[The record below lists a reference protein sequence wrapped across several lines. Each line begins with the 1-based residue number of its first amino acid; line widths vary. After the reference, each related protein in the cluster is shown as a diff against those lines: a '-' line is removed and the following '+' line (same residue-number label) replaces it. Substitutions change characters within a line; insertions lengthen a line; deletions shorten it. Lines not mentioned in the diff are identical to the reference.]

1 MDLPSD
7 DLVRQIKPRLFHEI
21 AEDYFEQG
29 VQTLMPA
36 VGKAVF
42 VKGWQL
48 RGECAISLDDLLCAT
63 EHYTEHNLS
72 VVYGS
77 ACPIIA
83 IDIDLTDAAQADG
96 LEELV
101 FEVLGG
107 TPLVSIGNA
116 PKRKLIYAKADGWA
130 QYRSRKFRPVV
141 EIFAD
146 SGQTILEGIHPDTKR
161 PYTWRG
167 PSLAD
172 VPVWE
177 LPKVTT
183 SRMALLETAITE
195 YIAEVGLDQPQSP
208 MGVMR
213 ADRTRPA
220 WQGSLDDELARM
232 KMERRSAS
240 TPAELRATIISHVDE
255 MQPGNRHAILMTSV
269 AAMVHAGWTDDEIW
283 AVMLPRYIE
292 RFGDHHDL
300 RTNKVL
306 KAIQSS
312 RRTEGLQWSQ
322 KLQ

>member
-1 MDLPSD
+1 MDLPSN
-7 DLVRQIKPRLFHEI
+7 DLVRQIKPRYFHEI
-21 AEDYFEQG
+21 AENYYNQG
-29 VQTLMPA
+29 IQTLMPA

-48 RGECAISLDDLLCAT
+48 RGECAISLDDLFCAT

-83 IDIDLTDAAQADG
+83 IDIDLTDATQADQ

-107 TPLVSIGNA
+107 TPVVSIGNA
-116 PKRKLIYAKADGWA
+116 PKRKLIYAKADGWD
-130 QYRSRKFRPVV
+130 QYRSKKYRPVV

-146 SGQTILEGIHPDTKR
+146 SGQTIFEGIHPDTKR
-161 PYTWRG
+161 AYSWRG

-172 VPVWE
+172 TPVWE
-177 LPKVTT
+177 LPKVSS
-183 SRMALLETAITE
+183 SRMALLETALVD
-195 YIAEVGLDQPQSP
+195 YIAETGLMREP

-213 ADRTRPA
+213 ADGSRPA
-220 WQGSLDDELARM
+220 PTNLGDQLARM

-240 TPAELRATIISHVDE
+240 TPEELRAVIISHVEE
-255 MQPGNRHAILMTSV
+255 MEPGNRHAILTTAV
-269 AAMVHAGWTDDEIW
+269 PAMVHSGWTDDEIW
-283 AVMLPRYIE
+283 EVMLPRYIE
-292 RFGDHHDL
+292 RFGDHYDL
-300 RTNKVL
+300 RTNKVI
-306 KAIQSS
+306 KAINSA

>member
-1 MDLPSD
+1 MDSPSD
-7 DLVRQIKPRLFHEI
+7 DLVRQVKPRFFHEI
-21 AEDYFEQG
+21 AESYYEQG
-29 VQTLMPA
+29 IQTLMPA

-48 RGECAISLDDLLCAT
+48 RGECAISLDDLFCAT

-83 IDIDLTDAAQADG
+83 IDIDLKDAAQADQ

-116 PKRKLIYAKADGWA
+116 PKRKLIYAKADGWGD
-130 QYRSRKFRPVV
+130 YRSRKFRPVV

-146 SGQTILEGIHPDTKR
+146 SGQTILEGLHPDTKR

-172 VPVWE
+172 TPVWE
-177 LPKVTT
+177 LPQVSS
-183 SRMALLETAITE
+183 SRMALLETALID
-195 YIAEVGLDQPQSP
+195 YIAEVGLMPSP

-213 ADRTRPA
+213 SDGTRPS

-240 TPAELRATIISHVDE
+240 TPEELRITIISHVDE
-255 MQPGNRHAILMTSV
+255 MQPGNRHAILTTSI
-269 AAMVHAGWTDDEIW
+269 AAMVHSGWTDDEIW
-283 AVMLPRYIE
+283 EVLLPRYIE

-300 RTNKVL
+300 RTNKVI
-306 KAIQSS
+306 KSIQSA

>member
-83 IDIDLTDAAQADG
+83 IDIDLMDAAQADG

-116 PKRKLIYAKADGWA
+116 PKRKLIYAKADGWD
-130 QYRSRKFRPVV
+130 QYSSRKFRPVV

-146 SGQTILEGIHPDTKR
+146 SGQTILEGIHPTTKR

-183 SRMALLETAITE
+183 SRMALLETALVD
-195 YIAEVGLDQPQSP
+195 YIAEVGLMPSP
-208 MGVMR
+208 MGTMR
-213 ADRTRPA
+213 ADRTRAA
-220 WQGSLDDELARM
+220 WQGSINDELARM
-232 KMERRSAS
+232 RMERRSAS
-240 TPAELRATIISHVDE
+240 TAEELRATLISHIDE
-255 MQPGNRHAILMTSV
+255 MQPGNRHAILTVTV

-283 AVMLPRYIE
+283 AVMIPRYIE

-300 RTNKVL
+300 RTNKVF
-306 KAIQSS
+306 KAIQNS